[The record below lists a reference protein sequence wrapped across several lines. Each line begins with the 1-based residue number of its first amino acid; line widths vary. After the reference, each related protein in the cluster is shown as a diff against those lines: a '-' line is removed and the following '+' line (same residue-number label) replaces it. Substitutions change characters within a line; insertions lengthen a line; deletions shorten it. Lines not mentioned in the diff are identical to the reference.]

1 MYKFITF
8 ILIFT
13 IISFAYLIR
22 IFLLKNILLV
32 NIFFKLFDKLPLLR
46 TIWFIMGSIIIPVLI
61 LIFNFDF
68 IYCTDDITQTLN
80 NLKQVVEY

>member
-46 TIWFIMGSIIIPVLI
+46 TMWFIMGSIIIPVLI